1 MWEELPTGWV
11 LREPAEKLFPL
22 HRRRRLDGEMRKNRE
37 ALRGRIEGVAEV
49 KEHSEEYREL
59 CG

>member
-1 MWEELPTGWV
+1 
-11 LREPAEKLFPL
+11 
-22 HRRRRLDGEMRKNRE
+22 MRKNRV
-37 ALRGRIEGVAEV
+37 ALRGRIAGVAEV